1 MTGMGLVLLYFA
13 MAGVA
18 AAIIMQ
24 SDRYVVQRSTTIAA
38 DARKLHALVSDPARW
53 ATFGAATVVESA
65 PNERVVLR
73 IDSGKYESFLA
84 LGLKPEGGGTVVETV
99 LTGHNSLAD
108 KARNLFSGRDKSLG
122 PKIEKAL
129 ADLAASA

>member
-1 MTGMGLVLLYFA
+1 MTGVGLVLLYFA

-38 DARKLHALVSDPARW
+38 DARKLYALVSDPSRW
-53 ATFGAATVVESA
+53 ASFGAATVVESA

-73 IDSGKYESFLA
+73 IDGGKYESFLA
-84 LGLKPEGGGTVVETV
+84 LGLKPEGGCTVVETV